1 MKQIALALLIFASSL
16 CGQTAVFP
24 SAAVTDGKIGV
35 AANNVST
42 TLFLPLTA
50 TSTSVIVSSATGIS
64 PNMLLTISPPSGTSG
79 TAEVVMVCNVS
90 GNTLSVG
97 YNGCPNLAGR
107 GFDGTSAGE
116 YPSSSSVSNYVVA
129 WNFNSMR
136 KEIEALEGW
145 LLSGNLAPKT
155 MGTSGYFPTV
165 TGANGW
171 GAYFSPQGI
180 GDTKVMLAGT
190 VASSAGQTLCTD
202 GNYGATT
209 SGCSSGSGG
218 ATIASTTNLIK
229 GDGAGNGIAS
239 TAYLD
244 GSAVLQNPGGFGTV
258 GSTNTGLL
266 DLTGKTSSST
276 VVVTVDDST
285 SAYTVKLPVTAATG
299 AWKGTLSGSTLTL
312 TPISTARG
320 FGYTFNGAGT
330 ALTAGQ
336 TGYYTV
342 PFACTIS
349 AWNMTVDTGT
359 ATVDIWKIATG
370 TGIPTISNTITASA
384 TPAIA
389 SNNSLHSTT
398 LTGWTTAVA
407 VNDIVGINL
416 KATASATV
424 VNLTVQ
430 CDQ

>member
-244 GSAVLQNPGGFGTV
+244 GSAVLQNPAGFGTS
-258 GSTNTGLL
+258 GASSTGTMSISG
-266 DLTGKTSSST
+266 SSSGTT
-276 VVVTVDDST
+276 V
-285 SAYTVKLPVTAATG
+285 YTVPNAAYSGTITLPQ
-299 AWKGTLSGSTLTL
+299 
-312 TPISTARG
+312 TPTYSHRA
-320 FGYTFNGAGT
+320 FGYTFNGAGA
-330 ALTAGQ
+330 ALTSGQ
-336 TGYYTV
+336 TGYLTV
-342 PFACTIS
+342 PFSCTIS
-349 AWNMTVDTGT
+349 AWNMSVDTGT
-359 ATVDIWKIATG
+359 ATVDIWKIASG
-370 TGIPTISNTITASA
+370 TGLPTISNTITASA

-407 VNDIVGINL
+407 ANDIVGINL

-424 VNLTVQ
+424 VNLTVE

>member
-244 GSAVLQNPGGFGTV
+244 GSAVLQNPAGFGTS
-258 GSTNTGLL
+258 GASSTGTMSISG
-266 DLTGKTSSST
+266 SSSGTT
-276 VVVTVDDST
+276 V
-285 SAYTVKLPVTAATG
+285 YTVPNAAYSGTITLPQ
-299 AWKGTLSGSTLTL
+299 
-312 TPISTARG
+312 TPTYSHRA

-330 ALTAGQ
+330 ALTSGQ
-336 TGYYTV
+336 TGYLTV
-342 PFACTIS
+342 PFSCTIS
-349 AWNMTVDTGT
+349 AWNMSVDTGT
-359 ATVDIWKIATG
+359 ATVDVWKIASG
-370 TGIPTISNTITASA
+370 TGLPTISNTITASA

-407 VNDIVGINL
+407 ANDIVGINL

-424 VNLTVQ
+424 VNLTVE